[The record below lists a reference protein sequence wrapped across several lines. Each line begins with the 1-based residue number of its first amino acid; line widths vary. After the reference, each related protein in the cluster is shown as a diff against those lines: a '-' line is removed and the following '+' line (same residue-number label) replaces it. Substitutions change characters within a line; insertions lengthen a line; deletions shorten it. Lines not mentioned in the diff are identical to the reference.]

1 MKFEIFIKFRKL
13 LLTCKFL
20 IVGLGSQF
28 ESCSKNFVDEEITG
42 KALLTINAEYLNKL
56 PVSYISGNKS
66 INEYSNN
73 SFTPMNQFLTVVH
86 DQVSHPGLVLQSCN
100 CGQKC

>member
-1 MKFEIFIKFRKL
+1 M

-28 ESCSKNFVDEEITG
+28 ESCSENFVDEEITG

-56 PVSYISGNKS
+56 SVSYNYSNKS

-73 SFTPMNQFLTVVH
+73 SFAPMNQFLTLAH
-86 DQVSHPGLVLQSCN
+86 DPVSHPGLVLQSCN